1 MMRSGWSGYETKFV
15 DEERV
20 ERYNRQYDEGSYDD
34 HVWRLERPVLLD
46 VLRSE
51 RARRGCLR
59 VLDFACGTGRILRGL
74 AGVADELTGVDI
86 SAEMA
91 KHAAEASPEALI
103 RTGCVLTENLLAGP
117 YDAVTVFRF
126 LLNAPEEV
134 RVPVL
139 RKIRQHMEPGALL
152 ILNNH
157 GHCPSLRS
165 IAVRVPKSRP
175 ERPNELRHRDII
187 ELLHA
192 SGFRVESRR
201 GFSAFPPVL
210 HRNLPAAALRRADAV
225 ACRPPLQRITGGLM
239 VEQLYMAR
247 AVR

>member
-1 MMRSGWSGYETKFV
+1 MMRSGWSGYEAKFV
-15 DEERV
+15 DEGRV
-20 ERYNRQYDEGSYDD
+20 EHYTRQYDEGSYDD

-51 RARRGCLR
+51 RVSRGRLR

-74 AGVADELTGVDI
+74 EGVADELTGVDI

-91 KHAAEASPEALI
+91 KRAAEASPGALI
-103 RTGCVLTENLLAGP
+103 RTGCALTENLLAGP

-187 ELLHA
+187 ELLDA

>member
-1 MMRSGWSGYETKFV
+1 MMRSGWSGYDAKFV
-15 DEERV
+15 DEGRV
-20 ERYNRQYDEGSYDD
+20 ESYARQYDEGSYDD

-46 VLRSE
+46 LLRKE
-51 RARRGCLR
+51 RVSRGRLR
-59 VLDFACGTGRILRGL
+59 VLDFACGTGRILREL
-74 AGVADELTGVDI
+74 VEVADELTGVDI
-86 SAEMA
+86 SVEMT
-91 KHAAEASPEALI
+91 KRAAESSPGALI
-103 RTGCVLTENLLAGP
+103 RTGNVLTENLLAGP

-126 LLNAPEEV
+126 LLNAPEEI
-134 RVPVL
+134 RGPVL
-139 RKIRQHMEPGALL
+139 RKIRQHMEPGGLL
-152 ILNNH
+152 VLNNH
-157 GHCPSLRS
+157 GHFPSLRS

-175 ERPNELRHRDII
+175 ERPGELRHRDIV

-210 HRNLPAAALRRADAV
+210 HRNLPTAALRRADAV